1 MKTLYRRPDTLRP
14 QLTHYCPGCGHGIVH
29 RLIAEAI
36 DELGI
41 RERVVGMAPVGD
53 AVLIYNYLGVDFVET
68 AHGRTVAV
76 AAAIKRVRPA
86 CVVFSYQGDG
96 DLAAIG
102 TAETIHAA
110 NRGEPLSVFFVN
122 NAVYGMTGG
131 QMAPTTM
138 LAQRTTTTPAGRRA
152 DIHGHPLRVCELL
165 ATLDGPAY
173 IERVSVSSPQ
183 HIRRAKRAVLKS
195 FRTQIERNAY
205 SLVEFLSPC
214 PTYWRM
220 TPIEAMRFIEEEMT
234 QVYPL
239 GVFRDGEDPDKA
251 APCRQEAS
259 RA

>member
-1 MKTLYRRPDTLRP
+1 MRTLYERPTTLRDQP
-14 QLTHYCPGCGHGIVH
+14 THYCPGCGHGTVH

-53 AVLIYNYLGVDFVET
+53 AVFIYRYLAIDMVET

-76 AAAIKRVRPA
+76 ATGVKRVRPE

-102 TAETIHAA
+102 TAETVHAA
-110 NRGEPLSVFFVN
+110 NRGEPISVFFVN

-131 QMAPTTM
+131 QMAPTT
-138 LAQRTTTTPAGRRA
+138 LLDQRTTTTPRGRRA
-152 DIHGHPLRVCELL
+152 DIHGHPVRACELL

-173 IERVSVSSPQ
+173 IERVAISGPDQ
-183 HIRRAKRAVLKS
+183 IRRAKRAVLKS
-195 FRTQIERNAY
+195 FRTQLEGRGY

-220 TPIEAMRFIEEEMT
+220 TPVEAMRHIEENMVKT
-234 QVYPL
+234 FPL
-239 GVFRDGEDPDKA
+239 GVFRDWEDPDRSPA
-251 APCRQEAS
+251 
-259 RA
+259 